1 MTPSPRESATEGFRD
16 TLTAK
21 STFRARNDLHIIRK
35 MWHMGTGLSGLF
47 VYFWLGI
54 EKNNMALALIA
65 LAAAAFT
72 VEFSRLHFASVN
84 EKVMILM
91 GPFMRESERNGLS
104 GFPFYALGAGLSLH
118 FYSEKIAILS
128 VLFLVFSD
136 PISSF
141 FGVLLGR
148 EKILPNK
155 SLQGSLAGFITCYL
169 VTLFYLNAYGE
180 NTIQALAF
188 ALFAGLVGSLS
199 ELLSIF
205 VDDNLTIPVCSGFGL
220 MILNQIFGI
229 F

>member
-1 MTPSPRESATEGFRD
+1 MTPFSKGNLSAE
-16 TLTAK
+16 
-21 STFRARNDLHIIRK
+21 STFRARNDLHVIRK
-35 MWHMGTGLSGLF
+35 LWHMGTGLSGLLAF
-47 VYFWLGI
+47 FWLGI
-54 EKNNMALALIA
+54 EKNNMALGLISFAA
-65 LAAAAFT
+65 LAFS
-72 VEFSRLHFASVN
+72 VEFARLRIPAVN
-84 EKVMILM
+84 KKIMILM

-104 GFPFYALGAGLSLH
+104 GFPFYALGAGLSLY

-128 VLFLVFSD
+128 VLFLIFSD

-169 VTLFYLNAYGE
+169 VSLFYLNAYGE

-220 MILNQIFGI
+220 MILNQVFGI